1 VVSDVYHHPSQG
13 PQVLTAAVREA
24 GVEMVP
30 REPSGSTF
38 TPPPVP
44 LTEERFHLA
53 VEAASVAMI
62 MVDRQGRIV
71 LANPQAGR
79 LFGYSSEEL
88 LEQTAEGLI
97 PERFRS
103 SDPNDHITFFDHPE
117 TRPAPIWRDRYGLR
131 KDGTEVPLEIGLTP
145 ISGSEGSFVLVS
157 LIDLTERMQAAAQ
170 MQASLQEKEVLLR
183 EVHHRVK
190 NNLQVIASLL
200 NLQADLIPDEHTRGL
215 LFDTQARVRSMALI
229 HDKFSRSTSLSQINL
244 GDYLREL
251 VAELF
256 RAYRPPSV
264 QYDLDAEPISVNID
278 TAIPCGLIASELI
291 SNCLKHAFPE
301 GRSGRVRVTLETVA
315 PAVYAMLVQDD
326 GVGVPENFAAIR
338 GESLGLQ
345 LIDTLARQ
353 LGTSLQVD
361 QEGGSTFRLRF
372 QETRYKTRT

>member
-1 VVSDVYHHPSQG
+1 
-13 PQVLTAAVREA
+13 
-24 GVEMVP
+24 MIP

-53 VEAASVAMI
+53 VEAASVAMV

-79 LFGYSSEEL
+79 LFGYSPEEL
-88 LEQTAEGLI
+88 LEQTAECLI

-264 QYDLDAEPISVNID
+264 EYDLDAEPISVNID

-301 GRSGRVRVTLETVA
+301 GRSGRVRVTLETVS
-315 PAVYAMLVQDD
+315 PSVYALVVQDD
-326 GVGVPENFAAIR
+326 GVGVPENFAEIR